1 MAFQF
6 LNLGSQKS
14 VLGVDIGSKN
24 TKIIGL
30 KPTKNI
36 FKVKSF
42 GMTPTPPD
50 TFSSGVV
57 ADPEA
62 LSDFISKK
70 VVVLDT
76 ISENIELILGVSGK
90 GMIAK
95 KIDIPEIEDYMIP
108 EYIEIE
114 AEQELF
120 YNKEEM
126 YLEYQILKNINANKP
141 ESKSLFAMTVLKKIV
156 ESYTNAIPKDLV
168 SCDIIDT
175 NFSALFNIFEYNKD
189 LNSESIY
196 MVVDVGYSM
205 TNVIVI
211 CQNQLVFAR
220 SLSLGGDFFTQE
232 ISKMLSLDY
241 QSAEDLKLTASQ
253 GENSPEDIVDLIK
266 KELVQKFLEELVSCY
281 ELYLSFYP
289 EKLLNELYLT
299 GGGSQTLG
307 LAEAVKDKFQVP
319 VKFFNPFQKI
329 KKPQEFT
336 KADSLFFSIAAGL
349 VLRGVK

>member
-14 VLGVDIGSKN
+14 VLGLDIGSKN
-24 TKIIGL
+24 TKIMGL
-30 KPTKNI
+30 KPVKNV

-42 GMTPTPPD
+42 GMTPTPLD
-50 TFSSGVV
+50 TFSSGVISE
-57 ADPEA
+57 PEA

-70 VVVLDT
+70 VAALDT
-76 ISENIELILGVSGK
+76 ANEGIELILGVSGK

-95 KIDIPEIEDYMIP
+95 KLNIPDIEDYMIP

-126 YLEYQILKNINANKP
+126 YLEYQILKNVNADKP
-141 ESKSLFAMTVLKKIV
+141 DSKSLFAMTVLKKIV
-156 ESYTNAIPKDLV
+156 ESYSKAIPRDLV

-189 LNSESIY
+189 LNSEFIY
-196 MVVDVGYSM
+196 MVMDIGYSM

-211 CQNQLVFAR
+211 LQNQLVFAR
-220 SLSLGGDFFTQE
+220 TLNLGGDFFTQE
-232 ISKMLSLDY
+232 IKKALSLDY

-253 GENSPEDIVDLIK
+253 GENSPQDIADLIK
-266 KELVQKFLEELVSCY
+266 KELVQTFLEELVSCY

-289 EKLLNELYLT
+289 EKTLSEIYMT

-307 LAEAVKDKFQVP
+307 LAEAVKNQFQVP

-329 KKPQEFT
+329 RQPSAFT
-336 KADSLFFSIAAGL
+336 KVDSLFYSIASGL
-349 VLRGVK
+349 ALRGVK